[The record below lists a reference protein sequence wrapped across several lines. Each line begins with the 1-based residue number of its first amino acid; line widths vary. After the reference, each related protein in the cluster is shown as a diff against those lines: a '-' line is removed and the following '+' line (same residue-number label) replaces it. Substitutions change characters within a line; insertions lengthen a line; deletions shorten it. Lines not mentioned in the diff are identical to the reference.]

1 MSAFETLNKY
11 WSSADSDLVKLIA
24 ATPWASM
31 REQDPDKLDHLYEK
45 DDEQLEKGK
54 RGDKYWDDPYA
65 MATAIAQKQGY
76 TVGDRKETGEA
87 PPWGQGDFAQGNE
100 GAQVRDK
107 IARAIIANKGKK
119 KKKKSVNKMMTKA
132 QETRDLEKIS
142 PGLERLIAFGAG
154 WALSGDVVNRDVPPE
169 LVREW
174 ERAINRQASDEERRR
189 IERKIKSRLRKSDDD
204 VLEPLNDYFL
214 SKDHAPVPPRIGL
227 MWDAVKHRW
236 TRPERI
242 GRTVWELSGH
252 KRIRGTGTGAH
263 ERSTKTGGI
272 GGRGAGSAEAGRR
285 FKSTADSGRLNVH
298 DGGKKIGSRGDQK
311 HPAFRGLKAFKK
323 NPARTKK

>member
-1 MSAFETLNKY
+1 MSALKDLNKY
-11 WSSADSDLVKLIA
+11 WTSYGPNAGHIA
-24 ATPWASM
+24 SF
-31 REQDPDKLDHLYEK
+31 REEDADKLDHLYEK
-45 DDEQLEKGK
+45 EDEQLEKGK
-54 RGDKYWDDPYA
+54 RGDLYWDDPYA
-65 MATAIAQKQGY
+65 KATAIAQKQGY
-76 TVGDRKETGEA
+76 AGGDRKETGEA
-87 PPWGQGDFAQGNE
+87 PPWGQGDFARGSK
-100 GAQVRDK
+100 GAAVRDRIAQAS
-107 IARAIIANKGKK
+107 IARGKR

-154 WALSGDVVNRDVPPE
+154 WALSGDVVNREVPPD

-174 ERAINRQASDEERRR
+174 ERAINRQASEDEKRRL
-189 IERKIKSRLRKSDDD
+189 ERKIRSRLRKSDND

-214 SKDHAPVPPRIGL
+214 DKDHAPVPPRVGL

-263 ERSTKTGGI
+263 ERSTKTGGS
-272 GGRGAGSAEAGRR
+272 GGRGAGSASAGRR
-285 FKSTADSGRLNVH
+285 FRSTGDAGKLNVH
-298 DGGKKIGSRGDQK
+298 DGGKKIGSKGEQK
-311 HPAFRGLKAFKK
+311 HPALRGLAAFKK
-323 NPARTKK
+323 NPSGAKKKNK